1 LLVPRAFSAEE
12 RSECRAIQAGRR
24 KQPATSNQQRGRGGA
39 QRKPARYNPRA
50 MERITDYQVV
60 IIGSGPAG
68 CTAALYLSRANIKA
82 IVLEGLQPG
91 GQLTITT
98 DVENY
103 PGFPEGIMGPKLM
116 DLMRQQAERF
126 GATFKALEPVES
138 VNFRTHP
145 FEVKTESATFIAPAV
160 IVASGASAKQI
171 GIPSEVALQG
181 FGVSYCATCDG
192 FFFKE
197 KEIVVVG
204 GGDSAMEEATFLTK
218 FAKKVTVVHRRSELR
233 ASKIM
238 QDRALANPK
247 IEFLFDTTVDEVLG
261 SKENGVTGLKLR
273 NLQTNVVTDFATQGL
288 FVAIGHTPNTAPYV
302 DQLELDQA
310 GYICLSHRNSTATNI
325 QGVFAC
331 GDVVDH
337 IYRQAITAA
346 GSGCQAALDCERWL
360 THERITERWGL
371 AVGEEERV
379 D

>member
-1 LLVPRAFSAEE
+1 
-12 RSECRAIQAGRR
+12 
-24 KQPATSNQQRGRGGA
+24 
-39 QRKPARYNPRA
+39 
-50 MERITDYQVV
+50 MERVTDYQVI

-82 IVLEGLQPG
+82 LVLEGMQPG

-126 GATFKALEPVES
+126 GAKFLPLEPVES

-145 FEVKTESATFIAPAV
+145 FEVKTDSKLFIAPAI

-171 GIPSEVALQG
+171 GLPSEQALQG

-204 GGDSAMEEATFLTK
+204 GGDSAMEEANFLTK
-218 FAKKVTVVHRRSELR
+218 FAKKVTVIHRREELR

-247 IEFLFDTTVDEVLG
+247 IEFLFNTTVDEVLG
-261 SKENGVTGLKLR
+261 SKEDGVTGLKLR
-273 NLQTNVVTDFATQGL
+273 NLVTNEVTDFATQGL

-302 DQLELDQA
+302 GQLELDQA
-310 GYICLSHRNSTATNI
+310 GYISLPHRNSTQTNI
-325 QGVFAC
+325 HGVFAC
-331 GDVVDH
+331 GYVVDH
-337 IYRQAITAA
+337 ISRQAITAA

-360 THERITERWGL
+360 THERITERWDL
-371 AVGEEERV
+371 PKGEEERV
-379 D
+379 